1 MFSKFCKKII
11 PLFLAFIIFIS
22 SVVPV
27 SASEIDDISLTSVS
41 YTLNDFL
48 YSYNTDSDL
57 TNLTGIID
65 SLSSSYCPDVL
76 IYSYSGSYGARY
88 YGAVNLRY
96 CSAVETANGYIY
108 SVYNDGKYAKD
119 LEQTSKFTSNTNF
132 ASLASYYSLSDTNA
146 VLTFFIPKTDLYNFY
161 VCYGTVKTLRETF
174 NYNIEQYAL
183 SSKTDTPDWS
193 HTGIVYR
200 GIVHFVA
207 LNKAFHHVTGGDLE
221 FNPSGTSVPS
231 LGIDVEGFTE
241 FYKLTV
247 NGYLDNL
254 NKYFGD
260 SFLKIDTSTIGYL
273 VGYYNA
279 YGSSDKNFSNINCMP
294 DLQPIFKDG
303 FFIHT
308 PVGNIPLP
316 SCFIR
321 YSDYKKYMDVLRVR
335 LQSDY
340 QDYLRMMSM
349 LIPDVTPVIKDNS
362 DLIVDVDTDTTDI
375 TLFREIIRLLAN
387 ISNNLTVNFSAVVNG
402 LNAIANLL
410 ANINF
415 NINPDI
421 DVDIDPSVL
430 GNNMVGLMNNLVG
443 ALNNLIVTLPSL
455 LDNINIS
462 ANVPDEDFLTWLFV
476 PTFDDFDEIYLE
488 TVEKFP
494 VLQEISTLP
503 DTELDDVLGLPV
515 NNNPQIDQQNLFNT
529 YGSYKP
535 PENQPELPFL
545 NDSEYNYSYSDS
557 DITSKDLFTFTVPA
571 GQSNDLLKSVEGQTI
586 SIVNFKKFS
595 KAIAFFKGVISVLAV
610 YAFCKWLLQYVPKI
624 VTGSATGD

>member
-27 SASEIDDISLTSVS
+27 SAAENSLSDYIYYAS
-41 YTLNDFL
+41 
-48 YSYNTDSDL
+48 TDSDFS
-57 TNLTGIID
+57 N
-65 SLSSSYCPDVL
+65 LSSCLSRF
-76 IYSYSGSYGARY
+76 YSYKSDGFLCSGIGPGSHSYNYIVCNFSKLYFLSTDSAFYFCEFSPSSSKYFLSSEMSGTMANKTYDQLSPESSFRNSTFIRTFVFPKSNINDFYVFGGMLSSYSSLNFDFDQISSISSFSSDWQQSGSFYRY
-88 YGAVNLRY
+88 P
-96 CSAVETANGYIY
+96 
-108 SVYNDGKYAKD
+108 
-119 LEQTSKFTSNTNF
+119 TNF
-132 ASLASYYSLSDTNA
+132 FIISKSFASTFYSFDPVFDNSDKTN
-146 VLTFFIPKTDLYNFY
+146 
-161 VCYGTVKTLRETF
+161 
-174 NYNIEQYAL
+174 
-183 SSKTDTPDWS
+183 
-193 HTGIVYR
+193 
-200 GIVHFVA
+200 
-207 LNKAFHHVTGGDLE
+207 
-221 FNPSGTSVPS
+221 NPVP

-247 NGYLDNL
+247 NGYIDNL

-279 YGSSDKNFSNINCMP
+279 YGSSDKNFSNINYMP

-340 QDYLRMMSM
+340 QAYLRMKSM

-362 DLIVDVDTDTTDI
+362 DLIVDVDTDTIEI
-375 TLFREIIRLLAN
+375 TLLREIIRLLAN

-430 GNNMVGLMNNLVG
+430 GINNMVGVMNNLVG

-455 LDNINIS
+455 FDNINIS

-476 PTFDDFDEIYLE
+476 PTFDEFDEIYLE
-488 TVEKFP
+488 TVDKFP

-515 NNNPQIDQQNLFNT
+515 NDNSQIDQQNLFNT
-529 YGSYKP
+529 YGAYKP
-535 PENQPELPFL
+535 PEDQPELPFL
-545 NDSEYNYSYSDS
+545 NDSEYNYSYSES
-557 DITSKDLFTFTVPA
+557 DITSKDLFTFTVPD